1 MNKCKKELINCKRTI
16 NNYRKAVTDMQ
27 KDFFTGGAKGGPP
40 SSITMTSIGKTS
52 NVMKREVSHMDEF
65 LQLGGERPQVADDA
79 MSSTSGMREKDLKD
93 SANKVQQFLE
103 TNATRSM
110 KQSSQ

>member
-1 MNKCKKELINCKRTI
+1 
-16 NNYRKAVTDMQ
+16 MQ

-65 LQLGGERPQVADDA
+65 LQLGGERP
-79 MSSTSGMREKDLKD
+79 
-93 SANKVQQFLE
+93 
-103 TNATRSM
+103 
-110 KQSSQ
+110 